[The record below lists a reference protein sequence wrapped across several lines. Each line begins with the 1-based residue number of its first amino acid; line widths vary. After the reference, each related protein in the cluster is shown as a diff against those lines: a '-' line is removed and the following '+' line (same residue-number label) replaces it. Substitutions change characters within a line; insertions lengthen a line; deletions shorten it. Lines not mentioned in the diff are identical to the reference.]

1 MIRIYDL
8 PRPETITRVALPN
21 GITILVYENPEVESV
36 VLSGSLEGGSIFEMP
51 AQNGLSALTASALMR
66 GTRTRDFDV
75 LHGTLEELGAD
86 LSVGSGQQSLGF
98 GGKALAEDL
107 PVLVDL
113 LNDVLRYPSFPA
125 DSIEKLKAQRLT
137 ELKYSQNDTRY
148 RVGTAFREALF
159 PTSHP
164 YHYPITGTAET
175 LTSLTSADLE
185 AFHQKHYGPRGMI
198 ICIVGAV
205 KAQDAVDIVQ
215 KHLADWENPN
225 QPEPPALPP
234 LTRPDAQRRLY
245 TRIAGKTQSSI
256 LMGTLGPARTAP
268 EYHAATLANSILGEF
283 GMMGRIGSVIR
294 EQMGLAYY
302 AYSRMEGGLGPG
314 TWTMAAGVAPENV
327 PIAVEATLEQVSRII
342 REPVSIDDLQDNQS
356 YFTGRL
362 PLRLENS
369 AGIAGALQMMERYQL
384 GLDYLA
390 RYQETINRLT
400 VDDLLQV
407 ARQYLDPERFIIA
420 AAGPASGHPEGWE

>member
-1 MIRIYDL
+1 MIRVYDL
-8 PRPETITRVALPN
+8 PRPETITRVVLPN
-21 GITILVYENPEVESV
+21 GITVLVYENHDVESV
-36 VLSGSLEGGSIFEMP
+36 VMSGSLEGGSIFEKP

-66 GTRTRDFDV
+66 GTKTRDFDT
-75 LHGTLEELGAD
+75 LYGTLEELGAD
-86 LSVGSGQQSLGF
+86 LSVGSGQHSLGF

-113 LNDVLRYPSFPA
+113 LNDVLRYPTFPA
-125 DSIEKLKAQRLT
+125 DSIEKLKSQRLT

-148 RVGTAFREALF
+148 RVGTTFREALF
-159 PTSHP
+159 PDTHP
-164 YHYPITGTAET
+164 YHYPITGTVET
-175 LTSLTSADLE
+175 LTPLSPADLE
-185 AFHQKHYGPRGMI
+185 AFHQQYYGPRGMI

-205 KAQDAVDIVQ
+205 KARDAVDIVQ
-215 KHLADWENPN
+215 QHLADWENPN
-225 QPEPPALPP
+225 QPTTPLIPP
-234 LTRPDAQRRLY
+234 LTQPDAQRRLY
-245 TRIAGKTQSSI
+245 TSIAGKTQSSI
-256 LMGTLGPARTAP
+256 LMGTLGPARISP

-327 PIAVEATLEQVSRII
+327 PIAVEAALEQVSRII
-342 REPVSIDDLQDNQS
+342 REPVSLDDLQDNQS

-407 ARQYLDPERFIIA
+407 AQQYLDPSRFIIA
-420 AAGPASGHPEGWE
+420 AAGPAVGHPEGWE